1 MYKREEVSLEE
12 FRAISKKVRR
22 KIIFLEK
29 IIYNGKLK
37 KTYFFIVFTD
47 EQKNKYFRL
56 YENIIRV
63 HNLVYNCKRDFRG
76 EEKKTTKKN
85 NETIR
90 LLNYLGL
97 S

>member
-37 KTYFFIVFTD
+37 KTYFFIIFTD

-85 NETIR
+85 KETIR